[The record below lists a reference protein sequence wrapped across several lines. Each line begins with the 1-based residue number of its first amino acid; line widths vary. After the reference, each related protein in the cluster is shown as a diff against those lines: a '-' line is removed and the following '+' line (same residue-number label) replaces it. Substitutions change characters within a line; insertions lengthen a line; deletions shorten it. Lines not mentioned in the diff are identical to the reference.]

1 MHDKTILFDAA
12 LLVQKNTVWAGYADR
27 SIK

>member
-1 MHDKTILFDAA
+1 MHDKIIPFDAA
-12 LLVQKNTVWAGYADR
+12 LLVQKDKIQAGYAEL